1 MLLLGDLAVAN
12 ANKHGEGCV
21 SKPQGRDSSQKSG
34 AQSHINLYGSHL
46 SHPYRYI
53 QAQLAKIQVIIHSG
67 GLTLERNYF
76 NKVLFYLWQWK
87 TLAQAFFILDFDLT
101 HTNFSRPDKPR
112 QLLAVYFSKTIKKK
126 KHLRNGQLS
135 KVLRNSDAWRE
146 AQNVYLRGGNEAELK
161 ERSQQ
166 MVQWKHLGTTGHPVP
181 QSEGKGNTS
190 HREELKVL
198 DVKRKLLFVLSLM
211 TLS

>member
-1 MLLLGDLAVAN
+1 MFGDPEVAN
-12 ANKHGEGCV
+12 ANKCGERCV

-53 QAQLAKIQVIIHSG
+53 QAQLAKIQVIIHG
-67 GLTLERNYF
+67 RGLTLEQNYF

-112 QLLAVYFSKTIKKK
+112 QLLAVYFSKIIKKK
-126 KHLRNGQLS
+126 I
-135 KVLRNSDAWRE
+135 
-146 AQNVYLRGGNEAELK
+146 LK
-161 ERSQQ
+161 E
-166 MVQWKHLGTTGHPVP
+166 WTII
-181 QSEGKGNTS
+181 KGI
-190 HREELKVL
+190 EEL
-198 DVKRKLLFVLSLM
+198 
-211 TLS
+211 